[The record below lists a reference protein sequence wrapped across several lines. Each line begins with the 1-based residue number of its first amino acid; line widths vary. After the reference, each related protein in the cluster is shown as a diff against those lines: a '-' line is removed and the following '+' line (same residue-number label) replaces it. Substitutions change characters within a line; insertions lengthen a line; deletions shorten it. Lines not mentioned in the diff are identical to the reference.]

1 MENELKKM
9 TQQYQEV
16 HGNLTAMKRKRGY
29 DFHGLWLV
37 CDV

>member
-29 DFHGLWLV
+29 EFLGLRVV

>member
-29 DFHGLWLV
+29 DFCCLCLV